1 MYLARSKKKYFTNN
15 ASNVLVQDKFV
26 ILAIE
31 QNTITIKN
39 ATKWSIKLSTRS
51 ALRVM
56 EVESV
61 VITPLNRVILSNRR
75 LCSSKSTKKNTS
87 NRC

>member
-1 MYLARSKKKYFTNN
+1 MYLTRSKKKYFTNN

-61 VITPLNRVILSNRR
+61 VITPPNRVILSNRR
-75 LCSSKSTKKNTS
+75 LCSSKSTKKSTS